1 MATQTYEDQSLV
13 EFEQASNEASD
24 LAERIAKCGRSGG
37 THAEMTVL
45 LKAWQTARHQARA
58 SHERMLATKRARS
71 GQLRKLA
78 AA

>member
-13 EFEQASNEASD
+13 EFEQA
-24 LAERIAKCGRSGG
+24 RIAKCGRSGG